1 VRKLLADAL
10 RAFVALPDDDWQPH
24 DWHIAMEAKRLAGEE
39 LARLDRA
46 AARKPARGGSG
57 LSMGKRA
64 ADGPTGATRQFV
76 EARSRGYCEV
86 GSLGCLGRGNHLHHR
101 LMRSQG
107 GGHEADNLLNVC
119 RHCHD
124 LIHAEPMF
132 AYERGWLLHRVTA

>member
-1 VRKLLADAL
+1 MRKLLADAL

-86 GSLGCLGRGNHLHHR
+86 GSLGCLGRGVHLHHR

>member
-46 AARKPARGGSG
+46 AARKPVRGGSG
-57 LSMGKRA
+57 LSMGKKA

-86 GSLGCLGRGNHLHHR
+86 NAYGCRMKGVHLHHR

-107 GGHEADNLLNVC
+107 GGHDAGNLLNVC
-119 RHCHD
+119 RPCHD
-124 LIHAEPMF
+124 LIHAEPTW